1 MLGILHNAALVHILL
16 LPLVV
21 SLGFLFESQVVAQ
34 VLLVLLENL
43 PVLVVAVMENRIT
56 LRERISTGQA
66 AVVSVSFLHFES
78 CMHSILK
85 KIQPLLH
92 NELSLN
98 GNDDE
103 YQHLHCR

>member
-34 VLLVLLENL
+34 VLLVLLEN
-43 PVLVVAVMENRIT
+43 PPGLVVAVMENRIT

-85 KIQPLLH
+85 KIQIQPLLRFFFFFF
-92 NELSLN
+92 ETRTMSLP
-98 GNDDE
+98 
-103 YQHLHCR
+103 LI